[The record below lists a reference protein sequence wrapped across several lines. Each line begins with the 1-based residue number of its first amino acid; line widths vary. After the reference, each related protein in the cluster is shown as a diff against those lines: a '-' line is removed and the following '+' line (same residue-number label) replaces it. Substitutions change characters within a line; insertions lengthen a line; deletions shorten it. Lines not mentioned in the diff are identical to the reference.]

1 MAQACK
7 YKWSCQIILDTQSF
21 GYREFDRLIA
31 TLPLRSMRS
40 LICKLTAFLPHLT
53 AGVKAQGPA
62 I

>member
-7 YKWSCQIILDTQSF
+7 YKWPCQIILDTQSF
-21 GYREFDRLIA
+21 GYREFHRLIA